1 MEFFQKAKEWM
12 TPERAAAF
20 QGIGMGL
27 SQLSAGQPVDLS
39 PAYEALQQRQEAAK
53 MRKVM
58 EVPGLMDQFT
68 PQQRAVLA
76 SMPEGLATK
85 IIMESAFRPAPEP
98 VKGVAVGGRLVNPI
112 TGEEMYNPPPEL
124 DGTLQERT
132 ALAAAARLQPGTP
145 EYDQYILTGKMPGQG
160 DAATY
165 GTTLQFFTDP
175 NGQTRAGVIGSDGTM
190 KEVAPP
196 DGGSWAT
203 GIEKVDAGTKWLIY
217 DKRTGEKI
225 GEELKDLR
233 GAEAEKVLG
242 QAAGAAE
249 ASAPNDIASAESTLG
264 YIDSL
269 RNHPGRAAGTGGSS
283 WMGSIPGSN
292 AKEFQIEVERL
303 KSGAFMT
310 AIEQLRGMGALSNAE
325 GQTATAAVAALATE
339 GTEEGFLKR
348 LAEYEAIVNKG
359 LERARKR
366 SPSPSDAPAAA
377 PAQNTDDPL
386 GLFQ

>member
-20 QGIGMGL
+20 QGIGLGL

-39 PAYEALQQRQEAAK
+39 PAYDALQQRKDAAQ

-58 EVPGLMDQFT
+58 EVPGLMDSFT

-76 SMPEGLATK
+76 SMPESLATK
-85 IIMESAFRPAPEP
+85 IIMEQAFQPAPEP

-112 TGEEMYNPPPEL
+112 TGEEMYTPPAEL
-124 DGTLQERT
+124 DGPLAERT
-132 ALAAAARLQPGTP
+132 ALAAAGGLTPGTP
-145 EYDQYILTGKMPGQG
+145 EYKHFILTGEMPGQAG
-160 DAATY
+160 SATF
-165 GTTLQFFTDP
+165 GTTLQFFTDAQG
-175 NGQTRAGVIGSDGTM
+175 NTRAGVIGSDGSM

-225 GEELKDLR
+225 GEEVKDLR
-233 GAEAEKVLG
+233 GVASEAVLG
-242 QAAGAAE
+242 KAE
-249 ASAPNDIASAESTLG
+249 GEAQASAPNDIASAESTLG
-264 YIDSL
+264 YIESL
-269 RNHPGRAAGTGGSS
+269 RNHPGRAAGTGGTS
-283 WMGSIPGSN
+283 WMGSIPGTA

-359 LERARKR
+359 IERARKR
-366 SPSPSDAPAAA
+366 SASPTDAPADA
-377 PAQNTDDPL
+377 PVAGDDPL